1 MADKGLGE
9 GPGLAGVST
18 RLAGIAHLDLLH
30 PIRRAFA
37 PVWPDCRLATAEA
50 RLLGLVRRGD
60 LPGALAPAAW
70 LDWLRRGRTQALAE
84 VLAHNRQD
92 ILSLAALAAPLA
104 LSLRDPARTGADPT
118 AVAAWHQDRGDAGLA
133 LAVLEANCGALP
145 AAGRLRLA
153 RLRARAGDLAGA
165 QALWAPLAE
174 GGEAEA
180 IEALAK
186 LYEHRL
192 GDPARALDLAR
203 RLPPGHGR
211 EHRCQRL
218 LGRLDQIGRGADT
231 RGSGL
236 MAAMGRR
243 PEGPQEEAGAGLGP
257 DPSRFDRLT
266 PGR

>member
-1 MADKGLGE
+1 MGDDGARDRGPAPCLPE
-9 GPGLAGVST
+9 GIP
-18 RLAGIAHLDLLH
+18 HLDLLH

-70 LDWLRRGRTQALAE
+70 LDWLRRGRTQALGE

-104 LSLRDPARTGADPT
+104 LTLRDPASTGADPT
-118 AVAAWHQDRGDAGLA
+118 TVAAWHQDRGDARLA
-133 LAVLEANCGALP
+133 LAVLEANRGALP
-145 AAGRLRLA
+145 AAGHLRLA
-153 RLRARAGDLAGA
+153 RLRARSGDLAGA

-186 LYEHRL
+186 LYEHHMH
-192 GDPARALDLAR
+192 DPTRALDLAQC
-203 RLPPGHGR
+203 LPPGDER
-211 EHRCQRL
+211 ERRCRRL
-218 LGRLDQIGRGADT
+218 LGRLARGTNPPLDLPP
-231 RGSGL
+231 GSDSGVL
-236 MAAMGRR
+236 PPRSHV
-243 PEGPQEEAGAGLGP
+243 GAGLP
-257 DPSRFDRLT
+257 ALAAPRT
-266 PGR
+266 QA